1 MICLLRRIER
11 SMVFILSIGITIR
24 NPQILAAQGEL
35 AYRLSV
41 QFFSHKHWI
50 LLTVE
55 SIFYLRDTRFESW
68 ESMKNA
74 L

>member
-1 MICLLRRIER
+1 MICLLRQIER

-41 QFFSHKHWI
+41 QAFSHKHWI

-68 ESMKNA
+68 ESIKNA

>member
-1 MICLLRRIER
+1 MICLLRQIER

-41 QFFSHKHWI
+41 QVFSHKHWI

>member
-1 MICLLRRIER
+1 MICLLRQIER

-41 QFFSHKHWI
+41 QFFLHKHWI

>member
-1 MICLLRRIER
+1 MICLLRQIER

-24 NPQILAAQGEL
+24 NPQILAAQEKL